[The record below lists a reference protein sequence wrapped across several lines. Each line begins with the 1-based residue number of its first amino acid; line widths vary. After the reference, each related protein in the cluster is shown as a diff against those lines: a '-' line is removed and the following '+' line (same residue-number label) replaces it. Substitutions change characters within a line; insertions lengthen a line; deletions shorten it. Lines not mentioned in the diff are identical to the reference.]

1 MIDEKLFTMDYG
13 KVLYQL
19 PKAQKAFVYGK
30 KANKR
35 FRGEIDIGLLIV
47 NIEPWDNRPR
57 VLGIVRA
64 LDLPDK

>member
-1 MIDEKLFTMDYG
+1 MIDEKLFTKDYG

-19 PKAQKAFVYGK
+19 PKAQKAFLYGK
-30 KANKR
+30 KMGYGW
-35 FRGEIDIGLLIV
+35 RGEIDIGLLIV

-57 VLGIVRA
+57 VLGIVAA